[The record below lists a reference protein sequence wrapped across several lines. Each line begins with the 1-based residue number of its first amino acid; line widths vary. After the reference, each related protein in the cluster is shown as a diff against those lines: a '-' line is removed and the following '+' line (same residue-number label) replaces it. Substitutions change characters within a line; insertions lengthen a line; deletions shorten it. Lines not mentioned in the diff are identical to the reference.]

1 MPSPHVI
8 AVANQKGGV
17 GKTTTAVNLAVALA
31 DLGASV
37 LVIDL
42 DSQCN
47 ATTGLGVGLDDPELT
62 AYEVLHPQRERRV
75 GITAAQVET
84 EHPGV
89 RLVAASEALAEID
102 QNGAGPGGERL
113 LATAIR
119 RWDYPAD
126 VVLLDCPPNL
136 GRLTV
141 IGLAA
146 ADSLLIPVSP
156 GPDEL
161 LGLHRL
167 LDTLE
172 TIRENGLNE
181 SLRVGWVVVTRYD
194 SRNQLNRD
202 VARQVKAS
210 FGEYVGLVHQTVRV
224 GEAKARRRPV
234 VTAYPD
240 STASQDYRDLAAT
253 MWKELVAS

>member
-1 MPSPHVI
+1 MATNHVI

-17 GKTTTAVNLAVALA
+17 GKTTSAVNIAVALGQ
-31 DLGASV
+31 LGASV

-47 ATTGLGVGLDDPELT
+47 ATTGLGLDPDDLELT
-62 AYEVLHPQRERRV
+62 TYEVLHPQRDRRV
-75 GITAAQVET
+75 GIAEAALDT
-84 EHPGV
+84 RHPGV
-89 RLVAASEALAEID
+89 RLIAASEALAEID

-113 LATAIR
+113 LATALS
-119 RWDYPAD
+119 RWAAPTD
-126 VVLLDCPPNL
+126 VVILDCPPNL

-146 ADSLLIPVSP
+146 ARSLLIPVSP

-167 LDTLE
+167 LDTVD
-172 TIRENGLNE
+172 TIRDNGLNE
-181 SLRVGWVVVTRYD
+181 ELRIGWVVVTRYD

-210 FGEYVGLVHQTVRV
+210 FGEYVGLIHQTVRV
-224 GEAKARRRPV
+224 GEAKARRLPV

-240 STASQDYRDLAAT
+240 STAAEDYREMAGT
-253 MWKELVAS
+253 MWKELQR